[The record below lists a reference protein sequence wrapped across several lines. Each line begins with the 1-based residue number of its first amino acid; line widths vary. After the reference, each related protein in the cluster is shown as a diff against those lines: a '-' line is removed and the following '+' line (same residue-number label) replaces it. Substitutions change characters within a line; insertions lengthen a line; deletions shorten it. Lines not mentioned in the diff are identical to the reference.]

1 MQYCNPISAMSGAL
15 NGTSMCVA
23 AKRELW
29 ATPKEG
35 DAFAVHTIVDVC
47 GPDEPFYLVYV
58 TDYRGERHDFETLSR
73 ESQDA
78 LVQFVIDERYAM
90 DAEEMA
96 AYYDAWSDEQVAD
109 YEAELSE
116 RERSM
121 SEAQRKY
128 AACIYGY
135 TLEPLAWQEGYKW
148 SDYVADSDFSLRMGI
163 EDKDGP
169 IVSERVARMWYENY
183 REDIERYGLEEF
195 YLSNFGYL
203 YRGDDDDVMN

>member
-1 MQYCNPISAMSGAL
+1 MRYIDAISTMSCAL

-35 DAFAVHTIVDVC
+35 DAFAVHSIM
-47 GPDEPFYLVYV
+47 DEGGADCVFYIIYV
-58 TDYRGERHDFETLSR
+58 TDYRGNRYPFEKLTR
-73 ESQDA
+73 ESQEA
-78 LVQFVIDERYAM
+78 LLDWVIDERFLM
-90 DAEEMA
+90 DEGE
-96 AYYDAWSDEQVAD
+96 VAIEVEWDGDD
-109 YEAELSE
+109 YVLITPQE
-116 RERSM
+116 RAM
-121 SEAQRKY
+121 SEEQRKY
-128 AACIYGY
+128 VACIYGY

-169 IVSERVARMWYENY
+169 IVSERVARMWYESY

>member
-1 MQYCNPISAMSGAL
+1 MQYIDAISTMSCAL

-29 ATPKEG
+29 ATPVEG
-35 DAFAVHTIVDVC
+35 DAFAVHSIM
-47 GPDEPFYLVYV
+47 DEGGADCVFYIIYV
-58 TDYRGERHDFETLSR
+58 TDYRGNRYPFEKLTR
-73 ESQDA
+73 ESQEA
-78 LVQFVIDERYAM
+78 LLDWVIDERFM
-90 DAEEMA
+90 DERDWTKEE
-96 AYYDAWSDEQVAD
+96 DD
-109 YEAELSE
+109 YGFLSK
-116 RERSM
+116 RERAM

-135 TLEPLAWQEGYKW
+135 TLEPLMWQEGYKW

-169 IVSERVARMWYENY
+169 IVSERVARMWYESY
-183 REDIERYGLEEF
+183 REAIERNGLEDF

-203 YRGDDDDVMN
+203 YRSDAE